1 MKMFLSH
8 CLDVPNGEADDEVH
22 EDDGHGKQEGEEDQP
37 NQHAFNYIYYLSKSF
52 SYKETRVGKLDR
64 YVNRYID
71 S

>member
-37 NQHAFNYIYYLSKSF
+37 NQHAFNYIYYLSKSW
-52 SYKETRVGKLDR
+52 K
-64 YVNRYID
+64 NR
-71 S
+71 